1 MSCVLQGAFAKRN
14 LLLVIFLSSFSPKMD
29 ELAVLYFYVLGGVL
43 SGVGYYFLE
52 HGEEELGVY

>member
-1 MSCVLQGAFAKRN
+1 MV
-14 LLLVIFLSSFSPKMD
+14 

-52 HGEEELGVY
+52 HGEEEIITVLVIRAIFSCYVSPRIQKLKI